1 MWNKQKF
8 INDDWFG
15 EAGWFGLEDY
25 NETIQDSYLIQSMF
39 FDEGDGEAEADWMV
53 SLNSTT
59 TGKSFGITGTPE
71 ELSILNSLLQDNY
84 KIVSPDINE
93 SEDEFSVEAPK
104 DWNVETLTVGDYITP
119 DMYAIF
125 SRYLSYNKFQ
135 HESSKILRFADDET
149 GETMVT
155 LEFKD
160 EDYSN
165 KYGNEFKQRSVV
177 LKSLNSVLKPEYKI
191 VEFIDESNDGD
202 FTVDAPKEWN
212 IQTLYDGDLITPD
225 MWNREN
231 LSKVARLKNYIYD
244 PDQDWTVIAEDDPNF
259 IIIKSNG
266 GVKIMFKK
274 DTVNSLLKPE
284 YQLDVPINESDDEFN
299 VKAPTKWN
307 KELLTVGDDIEP
319 HMWDLN
325 NVDLYDYIDDPN
337 ENWIIDSIDERME
350 IQILTL
356 SGGETWCR
364 VDDLNGVLKPEY
376 QIVRSLTESEDEFN
390 VDAPQGWNVIELTV
404 GNTITPDMIQD
415 QIHDKISRLKGGDRK
430 LGFKILDIKDSDD
443 GAMVRLQMLN
453 STRLPV
459 YWNIKTINDKYLK
472 PQFKVVPSS
481 FNINESE
488 DEFSVNVPQGWDV
501 IDLGVGDYIAP
512 EMIDVPKN
520 KRQWDNFHRIFADP
534 KRAPGWKINK
544 FFFTSERGVYV
555 RLEYRGNWHDFRVD
569 FVNEYLKPQYK
580 ISPSS
585 FNITESEDEFNVEAP
600 KEWNVTE
607 LTVGDTITSNMIKD
621 SDIFGWKKDGTDY
634 KIIEFAGSGL
644 YEDYFKIKYKD
655 SKGIKTG
662 AIINLEIWNKKV
674 LKSKYQLVRPLTESD
689 EFNVEAPK
697 EWNQEYLTAGD
708 TITPDMWDVSKL
720 ATQLKYYFKKPVK
733 ISRIGYSEFDDE
745 ELELLVN
752 IDLGIDSGEYFADFD
767 INHVND
773 LLKPQYKVVQN
784 KALTE
789 EEDDFA
795 VDAPTGWN
803 YELLTIG
810 DVITPDMWD
819 DDVNNMSSIKEFN
832 KVLKKPFIIKDISR
846 SDLGGNIHYLITLD
860 NDVHIHSS
868 FLKPQYKVVSDLN
881 ESEDDFTVDAPE
893 DWNVQELGV
902 GDYLDSSNLKMQNY
916 SKKYEIVEIIKN
928 RFGNLVLLNV
938 YELVEKPIPGTIRI
952 NKQWETYRQS
962 RIEIS
967 DLESKMKPGF
977 KIDVSGL
984 LNESLS
990 KLLEVD
996 DEWSVTVPDK
1006 WNEIQLTI
1014 GDQITPDMWDEK
1026 AVIDAGEEDEFLNGK
1041 IWTINILVNEWVQM
1055 SSDGGDDMVWG
1066 VKSVQSLLKS
1076 EYKIVKN
1083 KLNES
1088 EEDEFSVEA
1097 PDKWD
1102 ESQLTIGDQITPDM
1116 WDLQAVMNAGVDG
1129 FFLNDEIWTIS
1140 NIVSRWIQLS
1150 SDKFGHLDRIND
1162 IQALL
1167 KPQYQIVKNMNE
1179 SDDEF
1184 SVEAPEKWN
1193 KILLTKGD
1201 YITPDMWRKIPNR
1214 FANPPQ
1220 SVEIGGFGLVGDA
1233 DDIKTVRLIKSD
1245 MSHVAYSFPYDDLN
1259 NELLKPQYQI
1269 VHPIDGNN
1277 KWKDLYEEN
1286 ESEDEFT
1293 VDAPKDWNIDYLGI
1307 GDTITPDMW
1316 NKRETKYVTGLSFN
1330 KPLKISWIG
1339 TDGISGFIEFEGYK
1353 SDYLDVEFIH
1363 DLLKPQYR
1371 IGLSK
1376 LNEEDEDF
1384 TVNAP
1389 EEWNVQE
1396 LGIGDKITKDMIKNP
1411 EFLNQMVED
1420 FEMDFPGVITK
1431 IYKTSGNENW
1441 GVRIR
1446 FQDVGWR
1453 KYLPKSKDIKLGLGF
1468 DLDSFNDN
1476 NLKPQY
1482 KIKEPVFE
1490 LSTLLEN
1497 EEDFNVNAPDE
1508 WNVELLTV
1516 GDIITPDMWGY
1527 NGIFFDVSKPLTI
1540 EDIGEDEGGWWIQLG
1555 RSEAP
1560 FDLDEINEYLKSKY
1574 RVVPYILEESDDD
1587 DFNVSASPEW
1597 NVTELGVGDIITPD
1611 MWDYTKDGDEFRNKI
1626 AKSFIINKIF
1636 KEDGWDSGWGVSIV
1650 HYIPALLHPKFPQT
1664 NTLGGLEYGLGE
1676 LNSHLKPQYKI
1687 FIPGALNENEEDFN
1701 VSAPSEWNEEY
1712 WDDYE
1717 GEEEDIYNNFQNFV
1731 YRVLKKREVEDEF
1744 IEAYLDEI
1752 FHYGDTDAYR
1762 NISSSKLI
1770 EDFNVWIE
1778 AQDSDSDWY
1787 ANMNES
1793 DDDFNVSAPESW
1805 WEYDGDIEI
1814 MFQDTYWYEDENGK
1828 EAIVERDGGGILNI
1842 NDLKQ
1847 YSYSGWI
1854 PFTGNPTSEN
1864 LNKWYSSID
1873 WDTDLIEI
1881 FGFDDSIFEVEEDFD
1896 WSTAENVD
1904 MDRTGFMIRA
1914 ISTLKEVEDEFTV
1927 KPSKKWDVIYLNKGD
1942 FLDNTNSTFTDQN
1955 VKYKIGN
1962 ITSDGE
1968 IEVKKYINRG
1978 NGFEP
1983 QFDRFMKTRKGIVK
1997 AKLKPGF
2004 DIETSSK

>member
-1 MWNKQKF
+1 
-8 INDDWFG
+8 
-15 EAGWFGLEDY
+15 
-25 NETIQDSYLIQSMF
+25 
-39 FDEGDGEAEADWMV
+39 
-53 SLNSTT
+53 
-59 TGKSFGITGTPE
+59 
-71 ELSILNSLLQDNY
+71 
-84 KIVSPDINE
+84 
-93 SEDEFSVEAPK
+93 
-104 DWNVETLTVGDYITP
+104 
-119 DMYAIF
+119 
-125 SRYLSYNKFQ
+125 
-135 HESSKILRFADDET
+135 
-149 GETMVT
+149 
-155 LEFKD
+155 
-160 EDYSN
+160 
-165 KYGNEFKQRSVV
+165 
-177 LKSLNSVLKPEYKI
+177 
-191 VEFIDESNDGD
+191 
-202 FTVDAPKEWN
+202 
-212 IQTLYDGDLITPD
+212 
-225 MWNREN
+225 
-231 LSKVARLKNYIYD
+231 
-244 PDQDWTVIAEDDPNF
+244 
-259 IIIKSNG
+259 
-266 GVKIMFKK
+266 
-274 DTVNSLLKPE
+274 
-284 YQLDVPINESDDEFN
+284 
-299 VKAPTKWN
+299 
-307 KELLTVGDDIEP
+307 
-319 HMWDLN
+319 
-325 NVDLYDYIDDPN
+325 
-337 ENWIIDSIDERME
+337 
-350 IQILTL
+350 
-356 SGGETWCR
+356 
-364 VDDLNGVLKPEY
+364 
-376 QIVRSLTESEDEFN
+376 
-390 VDAPQGWNVIELTV
+390 
-404 GNTITPDMIQD
+404 
-415 QIHDKISRLKGGDRK
+415 
-430 LGFKILDIKDSDD
+430 
-443 GAMVRLQMLN
+443 
-453 STRLPV
+453 
-459 YWNIKTINDKYLK
+459 
-472 PQFKVVPSS
+472 
-481 FNINESE
+481 
-488 DEFSVNVPQGWDV
+488 
-501 IDLGVGDYIAP
+501 
-512 EMIDVPKN
+512 MIDVPKN

-585 FNITESEDEFNVEAP
+585 FNITESKDEFNVEAP

-621 SDIFGWKKDGTDY
+621 SEPFGWKKDGTDY
-634 KIIEFAGSGL
+634 KIIEFAESGL
-644 YEDYFKIKYKD
+644 YEDHFKIKYKD

-745 ELELLVN
+745 EIELLVN
-752 IDLGIDSGEYFADFD
+752 IDLGEYFADFD

-810 DVITPDMWD
+810 DTITPDMWD

-860 NDVHIHSS
+860 NDIHIHSS
-868 FLKPQYKVVSDLN
+868 FLKPQYKVVPDLN
-881 ESEDDFTVDAPE
+881 ESEDDFTVNAPKE
-893 DWNVQELGV
+893 WNVTELGV

-916 SKKYEIVEIIKN
+916 SKKYEIVEIVKN
-928 RFGNLVLLNV
+928 RWGNLVLLNV
-938 YELVEKPIPGTIRI
+938 YELVEKPIPGTIRT

-996 DEWSVTVPDK
+996 DEWSVTAPDK

-1026 AVIDAGEEDEFLNGK
+1026 AVIDAGEEDEFLNGE
-1041 IWTINILVNEWVQM
+1041 IWTINILVNEWIQM
-1055 SSDGGDDMVWG
+1055 SSDGGDDLAWG
-1066 VKSVQSLLKS
+1066 VESVESLLKPQ
-1076 EYKIVKN
+1076 YKIVKN

-1088 EEDEFSVEA
+1088 EKDEFSVEA
-1097 PDKWD
+1097 PDGWN
-1102 ESQLTIGDQITPDM
+1102 EVQLTIGDQITPEM
-1116 WDLQAVMNAGVDG
+1116 WDEKAVIDAGVEG
-1129 FFLNDEIWTIS
+1129 FFLNSEIWTIS

-1150 SDKFGHLDRIND
+1150 SDKFGHLDRVND

-1184 SVEAPEKWN
+1184 SVEAPKGWN

-1245 MSHVAYSFPYDDLN
+1245 MSHVAYSFSYDDLN

-1286 ESEDEFT
+1286 ESDDEFN

-1316 NKRETKYVTGLSFN
+1316 NKRETKYVTGLSFD

-1389 EEWNVQE
+1389 EDWNVQE
-1396 LGIGDKITKDMIKNP
+1396 LGVGDKITKDMIKNP
-1411 EFLNQMVED
+1411 EFLNRMDED

-1431 IYKTSGNENW
+1431 IYKTLGNENW

-1468 DLDSFNDN
+1468 NLDSFNDD

-1508 WNVELLTV
+1508 WNVETLTV

-1527 NGIFFDVSKPLTI
+1527 NFIFFDVSKPLTI

-1611 MWDYTKDGDEFRNKI
+1611 MWDYTKDGDEFRDKI
-1626 AKSFIINKIF
+1626 AKNFIINRIF

-1650 HYIPALLHPKFPQT
+1650 HYIPEFSQT
-1664 NTLGGLEYGLGE
+1664 STLGGLEYGLGE
-1676 LNSHLKPQYKI
+1676 LNNHLKPQYKI

-1778 AQDSDSDWY
+1778 AQDSDSGWY
-1787 ANMNES
+1787 VDMNES

-1896 WSTAENVD
+1896 WSTADNVD
-1904 MDRTGFMIRA
+1904 ADRTSFMIRA

-1927 KPSKKWDVIYLNKGD
+1927 KAPKKWDIIYLNKGD

>member
-1 MWNKQKF
+1 
-8 INDDWFG
+8 
-15 EAGWFGLEDY
+15 
-25 NETIQDSYLIQSMF
+25 
-39 FDEGDGEAEADWMV
+39 
-53 SLNSTT
+53 
-59 TGKSFGITGTPE
+59 
-71 ELSILNSLLQDNY
+71 
-84 KIVSPDINE
+84 
-93 SEDEFSVEAPK
+93 
-104 DWNVETLTVGDYITP
+104 
-119 DMYAIF
+119 
-125 SRYLSYNKFQ
+125 
-135 HESSKILRFADDET
+135 
-149 GETMVT
+149 
-155 LEFKD
+155 
-160 EDYSN
+160 
-165 KYGNEFKQRSVV
+165 
-177 LKSLNSVLKPEYKI
+177 
-191 VEFIDESNDGD
+191 
-202 FTVDAPKEWN
+202 
-212 IQTLYDGDLITPD
+212 
-225 MWNREN
+225 
-231 LSKVARLKNYIYD
+231 
-244 PDQDWTVIAEDDPNF
+244 
-259 IIIKSNG
+259 
-266 GVKIMFKK
+266 
-274 DTVNSLLKPE
+274 
-284 YQLDVPINESDDEFN
+284 
-299 VKAPTKWN
+299 
-307 KELLTVGDDIEP
+307 
-319 HMWDLN
+319 
-325 NVDLYDYIDDPN
+325 
-337 ENWIIDSIDERME
+337 
-350 IQILTL
+350 
-356 SGGETWCR
+356 
-364 VDDLNGVLKPEY
+364 
-376 QIVRSLTESEDEFN
+376 
-390 VDAPQGWNVIELTV
+390 
-404 GNTITPDMIQD
+404 
-415 QIHDKISRLKGGDRK
+415 
-430 LGFKILDIKDSDD
+430 
-443 GAMVRLQMLN
+443 
-453 STRLPV
+453 
-459 YWNIKTINDKYLK
+459 
-472 PQFKVVPSS
+472 
-481 FNINESE
+481 
-488 DEFSVNVPQGWDV
+488 
-501 IDLGVGDYIAP
+501 
-512 EMIDVPKN
+512 
-520 KRQWDNFHRIFADP
+520 
-534 KRAPGWKINK
+534 
-544 FFFTSERGVYV
+544 
-555 RLEYRGNWHDFRVD
+555 
-569 FVNEYLKPQYK
+569 
-580 ISPSS
+580 
-585 FNITESEDEFNVEAP
+585 
-600 KEWNVTE
+600 
-607 LTVGDTITSNMIKD
+607 
-621 SDIFGWKKDGTDY
+621 
-634 KIIEFAGSGL
+634 
-644 YEDYFKIKYKD
+644 
-655 SKGIKTG
+655 
-662 AIINLEIWNKKV
+662 
-674 LKSKYQLVRPLTESD
+674 
-689 EFNVEAPK
+689 
-697 EWNQEYLTAGD
+697 
-708 TITPDMWDVSKL
+708 
-720 ATQLKYYFKKPVK
+720 
-733 ISRIGYSEFDDE
+733 
-745 ELELLVN
+745 
-752 IDLGIDSGEYFADFD
+752 
-767 INHVND
+767 
-773 LLKPQYKVVQN
+773 
-784 KALTE
+784 
-789 EEDDFA
+789 
-795 VDAPTGWN
+795 
-803 YELLTIG
+803 
-810 DVITPDMWD
+810 MWD

-860 NDVHIHSS
+860 NDIHIHSS
-868 FLKPQYKVVSDLN
+868 FLKPQYKVVPNLN

-916 SKKYEIVEIIKN
+916 SKKYEIVEIVKN

-938 YELVEKPIPGTIRI
+938 YELVEKPIPGTIRT

-996 DEWSVTVPDK
+996 DEWSVISPDK
-1006 WNEIQLTI
+1006 WN
-1014 GDQITPDMWDEK
+1014 
-1026 AVIDAGEEDEFLNGK
+1026 
-1041 IWTINILVNEWVQM
+1041 
-1055 SSDGGDDMVWG
+1055 
-1066 VKSVQSLLKS
+1066 
-1076 EYKIVKN
+1076 
-1083 KLNES
+1083 
-1088 EEDEFSVEA
+1088 
-1097 PDKWD
+1097 
-1102 ESQLTIGDQITPDM
+1102 ESQLTIGDQITPEM
-1116 WDLQAVMNAGVDG
+1116 WDEKAVIDAGVEG
-1129 FFLNDEIWTIS
+1129 FFLNSEIWTIS

-1150 SDKFGHLDRIND
+1150 SDKFGHLDRVND

-1184 SVEAPEKWN
+1184 SVEAPKGWN

-1220 SVEIGGFGLVGDA
+1220 SVEIGGFGLAGDA

-1286 ESEDEFT
+1286 ESDDEFN

-1307 GDTITPDMW
+1307 GDIITPDMW
-1316 NKRETKYVTGLSFN
+1316 NKRETKYITGLSFN

-1420 FEMDFPGVITK
+1420 FERDFPGVITK
-1431 IYKTSGNENW
+1431 IYKTPGNENW

-1468 DLDSFNDN
+1468 NLDSFNDN

-1508 WNVELLTV
+1508 WNV
-1516 GDIITPDMWGY
+1516 
-1527 NGIFFDVSKPLTI
+1527 
-1540 EDIGEDEGGWWIQLG
+1540 
-1555 RSEAP
+1555 
-1560 FDLDEINEYLKSKY
+1560 
-1574 RVVPYILEESDDD
+1574 
-1587 DFNVSASPEW
+1587 
-1597 NVTELGVGDIITPD
+1597 TELGVGDIITPD

-1626 AKSFIINKIF
+1626 AKSFIINRIF

-1770 EDFNVWIE
+1770 KDFNVWIE

-1793 DDDFNVSAPESW
+1793 DDFNVSAPESW

-1864 LNKWYSSID
+1864 LNKWYFSID

-1927 KPSKKWDVIYLNKGD
+1927 KPSKKWDIIYLNKGD

>member
-1 MWNKQKF
+1 
-8 INDDWFG
+8 
-15 EAGWFGLEDY
+15 
-25 NETIQDSYLIQSMF
+25 
-39 FDEGDGEAEADWMV
+39 
-53 SLNSTT
+53 
-59 TGKSFGITGTPE
+59 
-71 ELSILNSLLQDNY
+71 
-84 KIVSPDINE
+84 
-93 SEDEFSVEAPK
+93 
-104 DWNVETLTVGDYITP
+104 
-119 DMYAIF
+119 
-125 SRYLSYNKFQ
+125 
-135 HESSKILRFADDET
+135 
-149 GETMVT
+149 
-155 LEFKD
+155 
-160 EDYSN
+160 
-165 KYGNEFKQRSVV
+165 
-177 LKSLNSVLKPEYKI
+177 
-191 VEFIDESNDGD
+191 
-202 FTVDAPKEWN
+202 
-212 IQTLYDGDLITPD
+212 
-225 MWNREN
+225 
-231 LSKVARLKNYIYD
+231 
-244 PDQDWTVIAEDDPNF
+244 
-259 IIIKSNG
+259 
-266 GVKIMFKK
+266 
-274 DTVNSLLKPE
+274 
-284 YQLDVPINESDDEFN
+284 
-299 VKAPTKWN
+299 
-307 KELLTVGDDIEP
+307 
-319 HMWDLN
+319 
-325 NVDLYDYIDDPN
+325 
-337 ENWIIDSIDERME
+337 
-350 IQILTL
+350 
-356 SGGETWCR
+356 
-364 VDDLNGVLKPEY
+364 
-376 QIVRSLTESEDEFN
+376 
-390 VDAPQGWNVIELTV
+390 
-404 GNTITPDMIQD
+404 
-415 QIHDKISRLKGGDRK
+415 
-430 LGFKILDIKDSDD
+430 
-443 GAMVRLQMLN
+443 
-453 STRLPV
+453 
-459 YWNIKTINDKYLK
+459 
-472 PQFKVVPSS
+472 
-481 FNINESE
+481 
-488 DEFSVNVPQGWDV
+488 
-501 IDLGVGDYIAP
+501 
-512 EMIDVPKN
+512 
-520 KRQWDNFHRIFADP
+520 
-534 KRAPGWKINK
+534 
-544 FFFTSERGVYV
+544 
-555 RLEYRGNWHDFRVD
+555 
-569 FVNEYLKPQYK
+569 
-580 ISPSS
+580 
-585 FNITESEDEFNVEAP
+585 
-600 KEWNVTE
+600 
-607 LTVGDTITSNMIKD
+607 
-621 SDIFGWKKDGTDY
+621 
-634 KIIEFAGSGL
+634 
-644 YEDYFKIKYKD
+644 
-655 SKGIKTG
+655 
-662 AIINLEIWNKKV
+662 
-674 LKSKYQLVRPLTESD
+674 
-689 EFNVEAPK
+689 
-697 EWNQEYLTAGD
+697 
-708 TITPDMWDVSKL
+708 
-720 ATQLKYYFKKPVK
+720 
-733 ISRIGYSEFDDE
+733 
-745 ELELLVN
+745 
-752 IDLGIDSGEYFADFD
+752 
-767 INHVND
+767 
-773 LLKPQYKVVQN
+773 
-784 KALTE
+784 
-789 EEDDFA
+789 
-795 VDAPTGWN
+795 
-803 YELLTIG
+803 
-810 DVITPDMWD
+810 
-819 DDVNNMSSIKEFN
+819 
-832 KVLKKPFIIKDISR
+832 
-846 SDLGGNIHYLITLD
+846 
-860 NDVHIHSS
+860 
-868 FLKPQYKVVSDLN
+868 
-881 ESEDDFTVDAPE
+881 
-893 DWNVQELGV
+893 
-902 GDYLDSSNLKMQNY
+902 
-916 SKKYEIVEIIKN
+916 
-928 RFGNLVLLNV
+928 
-938 YELVEKPIPGTIRI
+938 
-952 NKQWETYRQS
+952 
-962 RIEIS
+962 
-967 DLESKMKPGF
+967 
-977 KIDVSGL
+977 
-984 LNESLS
+984 
-990 KLLEVD
+990 
-996 DEWSVTVPDK
+996 
-1006 WNEIQLTI
+1006 
-1014 GDQITPDMWDEK
+1014 
-1026 AVIDAGEEDEFLNGK
+1026 
-1041 IWTINILVNEWVQM
+1041 
-1055 SSDGGDDMVWG
+1055 
-1066 VKSVQSLLKS
+1066 
-1076 EYKIVKN
+1076 
-1083 KLNES
+1083 
-1088 EEDEFSVEA
+1088 
-1097 PDKWD
+1097 
-1102 ESQLTIGDQITPDM
+1102 M
-1116 WDLQAVMNAGVDG
+1116 WDLQAVMNAGVEG

-1150 SDKFGHLDRIND
+1150 SDEFGHLDRVND

-1184 SVEAPEKWN
+1184 SVEAPEGWN

-1286 ESEDEFT
+1286 ESDDEFN

-1389 EEWNVQE
+1389 KEWNVQE

-1420 FEMDFPGVITK
+1420 FERDFPGVITK
-1431 IYKTSGNENW
+1431 IYKTPGNENW

-1468 DLDSFNDN
+1468 NLDSFNDN

-1516 GDIITPDMWGY
+1516 GDTITPDMWGY

-1540 EDIGEDEGGWWIQLG
+1540 EDIGEDEGGWWIKLG
-1555 RSEAP
+1555 RSEVP

-1574 RVVPYILEESDDD
+1574 RVIPYILEESDDD

-1626 AKSFIINKIF
+1626 AKSFIINRIF

-1650 HYIPALLHPKFPQT
+1650 HYIPEFPQT
-1664 NTLGGLEYGLGE
+1664 STLGGLEYGLGE
-1676 LNSHLKPQYKI
+1676 LNNHLKPQYKI
-1687 FIPGALNENEEDFN
+1687 FIPGALNESDDDFN

>member
-1 MWNKQKF
+1 
-8 INDDWFG
+8 
-15 EAGWFGLEDY
+15 
-25 NETIQDSYLIQSMF
+25 
-39 FDEGDGEAEADWMV
+39 
-53 SLNSTT
+53 
-59 TGKSFGITGTPE
+59 
-71 ELSILNSLLQDNY
+71 
-84 KIVSPDINE
+84 
-93 SEDEFSVEAPK
+93 
-104 DWNVETLTVGDYITP
+104 
-119 DMYAIF
+119 
-125 SRYLSYNKFQ
+125 
-135 HESSKILRFADDET
+135 
-149 GETMVT
+149 
-155 LEFKD
+155 
-160 EDYSN
+160 
-165 KYGNEFKQRSVV
+165 
-177 LKSLNSVLKPEYKI
+177 
-191 VEFIDESNDGD
+191 
-202 FTVDAPKEWN
+202 
-212 IQTLYDGDLITPD
+212 
-225 MWNREN
+225 
-231 LSKVARLKNYIYD
+231 
-244 PDQDWTVIAEDDPNF
+244 
-259 IIIKSNG
+259 
-266 GVKIMFKK
+266 
-274 DTVNSLLKPE
+274 
-284 YQLDVPINESDDEFN
+284 
-299 VKAPTKWN
+299 
-307 KELLTVGDDIEP
+307 
-319 HMWDLN
+319 
-325 NVDLYDYIDDPN
+325 
-337 ENWIIDSIDERME
+337 
-350 IQILTL
+350 
-356 SGGETWCR
+356 
-364 VDDLNGVLKPEY
+364 
-376 QIVRSLTESEDEFN
+376 
-390 VDAPQGWNVIELTV
+390 
-404 GNTITPDMIQD
+404 
-415 QIHDKISRLKGGDRK
+415 
-430 LGFKILDIKDSDD
+430 
-443 GAMVRLQMLN
+443 
-453 STRLPV
+453 
-459 YWNIKTINDKYLK
+459 
-472 PQFKVVPSS
+472 
-481 FNINESE
+481 
-488 DEFSVNVPQGWDV
+488 
-501 IDLGVGDYIAP
+501 
-512 EMIDVPKN
+512 
-520 KRQWDNFHRIFADP
+520 
-534 KRAPGWKINK
+534 
-544 FFFTSERGVYV
+544 
-555 RLEYRGNWHDFRVD
+555 
-569 FVNEYLKPQYK
+569 
-580 ISPSS
+580 
-585 FNITESEDEFNVEAP
+585 
-600 KEWNVTE
+600 
-607 LTVGDTITSNMIKD
+607 
-621 SDIFGWKKDGTDY
+621 
-634 KIIEFAGSGL
+634 
-644 YEDYFKIKYKD
+644 
-655 SKGIKTG
+655 
-662 AIINLEIWNKKV
+662 
-674 LKSKYQLVRPLTESD
+674 
-689 EFNVEAPK
+689 
-697 EWNQEYLTAGD
+697 
-708 TITPDMWDVSKL
+708 MWDVSKL

-745 ELELLVN
+745 EIELLVN
-752 IDLGIDSGEYFADFD
+752 IDLNIDLGEYFADFD

-789 EEDDFA
+789 EEDNFN
-795 VDAPTGWN
+795 VNAPTGWD

-860 NDVHIHSS
+860 NDIHIHSS
-868 FLKPQYKVVSDLN
+868 FLKPQYKVVPDLNESEDDFTVDAPKEWNVNELEDGDYIMPDMWVKDIDDFFTGQDESKYLFKQLTSKPIKIDGVMKGDDLYFGLEGISFVLTNDFLLPQYKVVPDLN

-928 RFGNLVLLNV
+928 RWGNLVLLNV

-1097 PDKWD
+1097 PDGWN
-1102 ESQLTIGDQITPDM
+1102 EIQLTIGDQITPEM

-1167 KPQYQIVKNMNE
+1167 KPQYQIVNNMNE

-1184 SVEAPEKWN
+1184 NVDAPEGWN

-1293 VDAPKDWNIDYLGI
+1293 VDAPKDWNIDYLEI

-1384 TVNAP
+1384 TVKAP

-1431 IYKTSGNENW
+1431 IYKTPGNENW

-1446 FQDVGWR
+1446 FQDVGWKR
-1453 KYLPKSKDIKLGLGF
+1453 FLPKSKDIKLGLGF
-1468 DLDSFNDN
+1468 NLDGFNDN

-1508 WNVELLTV
+1508 WNV
-1516 GDIITPDMWGY
+1516 
-1527 NGIFFDVSKPLTI
+1527 
-1540 EDIGEDEGGWWIQLG
+1540 
-1555 RSEAP
+1555 
-1560 FDLDEINEYLKSKY
+1560 
-1574 RVVPYILEESDDD
+1574 
-1587 DFNVSASPEW
+1587 
-1597 NVTELGVGDIITPD
+1597 TELGVGDIITPD
-1611 MWDYTKDGDEFRNKI
+1611 M
-1626 AKSFIINKIF
+1626 
-1636 KEDGWDSGWGVSIV
+1636 
-1650 HYIPALLHPKFPQT
+1650 
-1664 NTLGGLEYGLGE
+1664 
-1676 LNSHLKPQYKI
+1676 
-1687 FIPGALNENEEDFN
+1687 
-1701 VSAPSEWNEEY
+1701 
-1712 WDDYE
+1712 
-1717 GEEEDIYNNFQNFV
+1717 
-1731 YRVLKKREVEDEF
+1731 
-1744 IEAYLDEI
+1744 
-1752 FHYGDTDAYR
+1752 
-1762 NISSSKLI
+1762 
-1770 EDFNVWIE
+1770 
-1778 AQDSDSDWY
+1778 
-1787 ANMNES
+1787 
-1793 DDDFNVSAPESW
+1793 
-1805 WEYDGDIEI
+1805 
-1814 MFQDTYWYEDENGK
+1814 
-1828 EAIVERDGGGILNI
+1828 
-1842 NDLKQ
+1842 
-1847 YSYSGWI
+1847 
-1854 PFTGNPTSEN
+1854 
-1864 LNKWYSSID
+1864 
-1873 WDTDLIEI
+1873 
-1881 FGFDDSIFEVEEDFD
+1881 
-1896 WSTAENVD
+1896 
-1904 MDRTGFMIRA
+1904 
-1914 ISTLKEVEDEFTV
+1914 
-1927 KPSKKWDVIYLNKGD
+1927 
-1942 FLDNTNSTFTDQN
+1942 
-1955 VKYKIGN
+1955 
-1962 ITSDGE
+1962 
-1968 IEVKKYINRG
+1968 
-1978 NGFEP
+1978 
-1983 QFDRFMKTRKGIVK
+1983 
-1997 AKLKPGF
+1997 
-2004 DIETSSK
+2004 

>member
-1 MWNKQKF
+1 
-8 INDDWFG
+8 
-15 EAGWFGLEDY
+15 
-25 NETIQDSYLIQSMF
+25 
-39 FDEGDGEAEADWMV
+39 
-53 SLNSTT
+53 
-59 TGKSFGITGTPE
+59 
-71 ELSILNSLLQDNY
+71 
-84 KIVSPDINE
+84 
-93 SEDEFSVEAPK
+93 
-104 DWNVETLTVGDYITP
+104 
-119 DMYAIF
+119 
-125 SRYLSYNKFQ
+125 
-135 HESSKILRFADDET
+135 
-149 GETMVT
+149 
-155 LEFKD
+155 
-160 EDYSN
+160 
-165 KYGNEFKQRSVV
+165 
-177 LKSLNSVLKPEYKI
+177 
-191 VEFIDESNDGD
+191 
-202 FTVDAPKEWN
+202 
-212 IQTLYDGDLITPD
+212 
-225 MWNREN
+225 
-231 LSKVARLKNYIYD
+231 
-244 PDQDWTVIAEDDPNF
+244 
-259 IIIKSNG
+259 
-266 GVKIMFKK
+266 
-274 DTVNSLLKPE
+274 
-284 YQLDVPINESDDEFN
+284 
-299 VKAPTKWN
+299 
-307 KELLTVGDDIEP
+307 
-319 HMWDLN
+319 
-325 NVDLYDYIDDPN
+325 
-337 ENWIIDSIDERME
+337 
-350 IQILTL
+350 
-356 SGGETWCR
+356 
-364 VDDLNGVLKPEY
+364 
-376 QIVRSLTESEDEFN
+376 
-390 VDAPQGWNVIELTV
+390 
-404 GNTITPDMIQD
+404 
-415 QIHDKISRLKGGDRK
+415 
-430 LGFKILDIKDSDD
+430 
-443 GAMVRLQMLN
+443 
-453 STRLPV
+453 
-459 YWNIKTINDKYLK
+459 
-472 PQFKVVPSS
+472 
-481 FNINESE
+481 
-488 DEFSVNVPQGWDV
+488 
-501 IDLGVGDYIAP
+501 
-512 EMIDVPKN
+512 
-520 KRQWDNFHRIFADP
+520 
-534 KRAPGWKINK
+534 
-544 FFFTSERGVYV
+544 
-555 RLEYRGNWHDFRVD
+555 
-569 FVNEYLKPQYK
+569 
-580 ISPSS
+580 
-585 FNITESEDEFNVEAP
+585 
-600 KEWNVTE
+600 
-607 LTVGDTITSNMIKD
+607 
-621 SDIFGWKKDGTDY
+621 
-634 KIIEFAGSGL
+634 
-644 YEDYFKIKYKD
+644 
-655 SKGIKTG
+655 
-662 AIINLEIWNKKV
+662 
-674 LKSKYQLVRPLTESD
+674 
-689 EFNVEAPK
+689 
-697 EWNQEYLTAGD
+697 
-708 TITPDMWDVSKL
+708 
-720 ATQLKYYFKKPVK
+720 
-733 ISRIGYSEFDDE
+733 
-745 ELELLVN
+745 
-752 IDLGIDSGEYFADFD
+752 
-767 INHVND
+767 
-773 LLKPQYKVVQN
+773 
-784 KALTE
+784 
-789 EEDDFA
+789 
-795 VDAPTGWN
+795 
-803 YELLTIG
+803 
-810 DVITPDMWD
+810 
-819 DDVNNMSSIKEFN
+819 
-832 KVLKKPFIIKDISR
+832 
-846 SDLGGNIHYLITLD
+846 
-860 NDVHIHSS
+860 
-868 FLKPQYKVVSDLN
+868 
-881 ESEDDFTVDAPE
+881 
-893 DWNVQELGV
+893 
-902 GDYLDSSNLKMQNY
+902 
-916 SKKYEIVEIIKN
+916 
-928 RFGNLVLLNV
+928 
-938 YELVEKPIPGTIRI
+938 
-952 NKQWETYRQS
+952 
-962 RIEIS
+962 
-967 DLESKMKPGF
+967 
-977 KIDVSGL
+977 
-984 LNESLS
+984 
-990 KLLEVD
+990 
-996 DEWSVTVPDK
+996 
-1006 WNEIQLTI
+1006 
-1014 GDQITPDMWDEK
+1014 
-1026 AVIDAGEEDEFLNGK
+1026 
-1041 IWTINILVNEWVQM
+1041 
-1055 SSDGGDDMVWG
+1055 
-1066 VKSVQSLLKS
+1066 
-1076 EYKIVKN
+1076 
-1083 KLNES
+1083 
-1088 EEDEFSVEA
+1088 
-1097 PDKWD
+1097 
-1102 ESQLTIGDQITPDM
+1102 
-1116 WDLQAVMNAGVDG
+1116 
-1129 FFLNDEIWTIS
+1129 
-1140 NIVSRWIQLS
+1140 LS
-1150 SDKFGHLDRIND
+1150 SDKFGHLDRVND

-1167 KPQYQIVKNMNE
+1167 KPQYQIVKNINE
-1179 SDDEF
+1179 NEDEF
-1184 SVEAPEKWN
+1184 SVEAPEGWN

-1286 ESEDEFT
+1286 ESDDEFN

-1353 SDYLDVEFIH
+1353 PNYLDVEFIH

-1376 LNEEDEDF
+1376 LNEEDEDFTVNAPEDWNIQYLGAGDTIKGKMWDWKEIINNVNANHRDDFDAINRDIERWKQVYDEGVTIKSIEGDKDHFWIDFDSNFLNWGPGVRFINRLLSPGYEIEKQLTEADDEF

-1420 FEMDFPGVITK
+1420 FERDFPGVITK

-1468 DLDSFNDN
+1468 NLDSFNDN

-1516 GDIITPDMWGY
+1516 GDTITPDMWGY

-1787 ANMNES
+1787 ANINES

-1942 FLDNTNSTFTDQN
+1942 FLDNTNSTFTEQN
-1955 VKYKIGN
+1955 IKYEIGN

-1997 AKLKPGF
+1997 SKLKPGF